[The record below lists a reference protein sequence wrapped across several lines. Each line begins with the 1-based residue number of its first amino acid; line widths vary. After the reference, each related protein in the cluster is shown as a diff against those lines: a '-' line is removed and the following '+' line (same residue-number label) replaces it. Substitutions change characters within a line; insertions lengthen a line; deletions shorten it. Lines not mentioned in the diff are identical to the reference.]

1 MVCFG
6 GPPRILA
13 TRPEDANM
21 SLPRPYSIILHPEC
35 RIQDTG
41 YKIQQTSMQDTAYKI
56 QQTSMQAYK
65 DTKMQDTKMQRI
77 QDTGIK
83 QAFAAWWPL
92 YRGAGGYVFFSLVYH
107 FIVLYLSW

>member
-13 TRPEDANM
+13 IRPVGGNE
-21 SLPRPYSIILHPEC
+21 LVPRPYSIILHPEC

-56 QQTSMQAYK
+56 QQTSMQAYN

-77 QDTGIK
+77 QD
-83 QAFAAWWPL
+83 
-92 YRGAGGYVFFSLVYH
+92 GGSN
-107 FIVLYLSW
+107 